1 MEQLGEFSQI
11 FRVIGF
17 LGILAASAYF
27 FSKFVNNRNITK
39 HAPEGQKGIVLS
51 DTRSLGNK
59 QFLVVASYDHEKF
72 LLGISSGNI
81 QLISKLGN
89 RSTEKFMDSDNS
101 NS

>member
-59 QFLVVASYDHEKF
+59 QFLVVACYDREKF

-81 QLISKLGN
+81 QLLSKLGN
-89 RSTEKFMDSDNS
+89 RSAEKVLDSDKS

>member
-17 LGILAASAYF
+17 LGILAALAYF
-27 FSKFVNNRNITK
+27 FSKFVNKRNFIK
-39 HAPEGQKGIVLS
+39 LAPEGRKGIVLS

-59 QFLVVASYDHEKF
+59 QFLVVASYNHEKF
-72 LLGISSGNI
+72 LLGISAGNI
-81 QLISKLGN
+81 QLLSKLGN
-89 RSTEKFMDSDNS
+89 RSAEKVLNSDKS